1 MNMASSPISHVCF
14 GSDGVYLSY
23 AHDPDASI
31 SLGLAEAL
39 LEHARC
45 VRCNA
50 LPRLVFYPCPCEGA
64 SPDRFSGF
72 FDFRVETEV
81 WTDLIEPLWRRDQT
95 RIASRDKSERRR
107 EELRRSEEPAYTRD
121 DVDCLRRIQN
131 ASCYYCGGS
140 IQGGF
145 HVEHLEPLCHGG
157 SNGFRNIMLACPSC
171 NSDKGTLNERQYWK
185 KIQKR
190 RSPAKFERLRAAA
203 KAMKIAKWQNIHRS
217 AAGFSGPVR
226 NTEGG

>member
-1 MNMASSPISHVCF
+1 MNMASSTISHVCF
-14 GSDGVYLSY
+14 ASDGIYLSY

-31 SLGLAEAL
+31 SFGLAEAL

-50 LPRLVFYPCPCEGA
+50 LPRLVFYPCPCEGT
-64 SPDRFSGF
+64 SPNRYSAF

-81 WTDLIEPLWRRDQT
+81 WTDLIEPLWRRDQA
-95 RIASRDKSERRR
+95 RIASRDKSEHRR
-107 EELRRSEEPAYTRD
+107 EALRRSEEPAYIRD

-131 ASCYYCGGS
+131 DSCYYCGSS

-145 HVEHLEPLCHGG
+145 HVEHLEPLCRGG
-157 SNGFRNIMLACPSC
+157 SNGFGNIMLACPPC

-185 KIQKR
+185 KIEKR
-190 RSPAKFERLRAAA
+190 RPPAEFERLRAAA
-203 KAMKIAKWQNIHRS
+203 KTMKIAKRQNFRRS
-217 AAGFSGPVR
+217 TVSFPGEVR